1 LKEAWGQ
8 QGTKLTQ
15 GGSKAVKDLEKEQK
29 SRSTRMV
36 RDYLDRA
43 LLDTMTVYR
52 DILMAQSGE
61 THNLINVDLLAD
73 ITRVAATSTPQAT
86 LKKIEAIQKARTN
99 LSHNAAPLLTIE
111 AMMVQLK

>member
-1 LKEAWGQ
+1 
-8 QGTKLTQ
+8 
-15 GGSKAVKDLEKEQK
+15 
-29 SRSTRMV
+29 MV

-52 DILMAQSGE
+52 DILMVQSSGSSTSSSSANAPTSKIVSTDGFDNNPIE
-61 THNLINVDLLAD
+61 LINVDLLAD